1 MLVVAHILKETLP
14 VCVGIDIP
22 ELQKKVEAA
31 LPVRVGVNIL
41 EEALP
46 AWGLASILEEAP
58 PVWVG
63 GDILEETYA
72 SMGRD

>member
-1 MLVVAHILKETLP
+1 M
-14 VCVGIDIP
+14 
-22 ELQKKVEAA
+22 
-31 LPVRVGVNIL
+31 RVGVNIL

-46 AWGLASILEEAP
+46 AWGLASILEETP

-72 SMGRD
+72 SMDRE